1 MAEVAYLELQVPT
14 SAPSHI
20 NVRRATCLRSP
31 GASHDTWKREIESVQ
46 KVGYAVDRGD
56 YISGVTVIAVPL
68 VDLQGRMT
76 HSIVFIDISER
87 IEAIGVSGVVKKMTA
102 SRGEGHDLLVRAPG
116 EEPGQSY

>member
-1 MAEVAYLELQVPT
+1 MAEVAYLELQVRT
-14 SAPSHI
+14 SGTSDI
-20 NVRRATCLRSP
+20 NVRRTTCLRRP

-46 KVGYAVDRGD
+46 KLGYAVDRGD

-68 VDLQGRMT
+68 VDPQGRMT

-102 SRGEGHDLLVRAPG
+102 IRDEVQDLLVRAPG
-116 EEPGQSY
+116 E